1 MQRYNQ
7 VRSIS
12 STAYLPLISL
22 QYPPP
27 KISFDFRNINL
38 IPLVI
43 LLGNFILEYTYMHP
57 NLQPFVIIQ
66 LAQVLAMLTKL
77 GWFDLDEF
85 KNVHGDLNQFLQV
98 CFVM

>member
-1 MQRYNQ
+1 
-7 VRSIS
+7 
-12 STAYLPLISL
+12 
-22 QYPPP
+22 
-27 KISFDFRNINL
+27 
-38 IPLVI
+38 
-43 LLGNFILEYTYMHP
+43 MHP

-98 CFVM
+98 YLSSDPKL